1 VNGPDLK
8 EALKNLA
15 TAATV
20 ITTSTSSGPVGLTIN
35 SFNPASLDSSLVLW
49 TLNKSAECLDA
60 FTDNTHFAIHIMAF
74 DQAELARRFATEGVD
89 KFFGV
94 PFDTGIENLPLFS
107 GCALRFQCRT
117 KLTCDGGDHLII
129 LGEVLD
135 YDTSNKPALIFNR
148 RNLGKGYDIVL
159 GLETVNDPAA
169 QNSIEAPSGFT
180 RDFMPYLLGRTHFQV
195 NGPINAEIDS
205 AGMDEDAYFILL
217 LLSIVDGRTIANLL
231 SCLEHTNHIPTY
243 EKLTQMHEQGLVKI
257 QNFEGIDYIYITSKG
272 DAQTE
277 KLLTLSVQIEE
288 RITEQLGPGEVR
300 YLKHLLK
307 KVIHETDPGIPNIWD
322 VHEDVKQTVPY
333 LRVVR

>member
-1 VNGPDLK
+1 MNGPDLK
-8 EALKNLA
+8 EALNNLA
-15 TAATV
+15 TAAV
-20 ITTSTSSGPVGLTIN
+20 ITASTSSGPVGLTIN

-49 TLNKSAECLDA
+49 TLKKSAESLNA

-89 KFFGV
+89 NFVGV

-107 GCALRFQCRT
+107 GCALRLQCRT
-117 KLTCDGGDHLII
+117 TLTYDGGDHLII

-135 YDTSNKPALIFNR
+135 YDASNKPALIFNR
-148 RNLGKGYDIVL
+148 RNFGKGYDIFL

-169 QNSIEAPSGFT
+169 QNPIEAPAGFT

-195 NGPINAEIDS
+195 NGPINAEIEN

-217 LLSIVDGRTIANLL
+217 LLSIVDGRTIENLL

-243 EKLTQMHEQGLVKI
+243 EKLTQMHEKGLVKI
-257 QNFEGIDYIYITSKG
+257 QNFEGIDYIYVTGKG
-272 DAQTE
+272 DAQTK

-288 RITEQLGPGEVR
+288 RITENLGPGEVR

-322 VHEDVKQTVPY
+322 VHDDVNQKVPY
-333 LRVVR
+333 LRVVT